1 MSRKPKKENPFYKN
15 KTTLTVYLVL
25 RGLVI
30 FVLIRSLLRREY
42 QSMFLCALSLV
53 LMVLILICLGVMNH
67 FGADDSSDGG
77 VIV

>member
-53 LMVLILICLGVMNH
+53 LMVLPSIISKKLK
-67 FGADDSSDGG
+67 
-77 VIV
+77 IVLPSTL